1 MNNTLKNG
9 FRVLELLSLTGE
21 SLSVK
26 DISNTLDIPNSHACR
41 LLKTLK
47 ETGYVK
53 QNSSRKYKISMKILS
68 LSNMSL
74 SKHQIRSKVHPFII
88 KLSKELHIDVYFSI
102 PVEQKPMIVD
112 VSYYRANNDP
122 FLTAG
127 NFNPIHCSA
136 SGKVCAAYY
145 SEEELNLFFK
155 NNTLTKYTKY
165 TITSQTKFTN
175 ELKEIRR
182 KKIAWTNRERDNNSI
197 ACASPIFN
205 SEGEMIG
212 IIGGNFTAKT
222 ISEDKLQE
230 YGKQIRATASS
241 ASFALGYAEYDI

>member
-74 SKHQIRSKVHPFII
+74 SKHQIRAKVHPFII

-122 FLTAG
+122 F
-127 NFNPIHCSA
+127 
-136 SGKVCAAYY
+136 
-145 SEEELNLFFK
+145 
-155 NNTLTKYTKY
+155 
-165 TITSQTKFTN
+165 
-175 ELKEIRR
+175 
-182 KKIAWTNRERDNNSI
+182 
-197 ACASPIFN
+197 
-205 SEGEMIG
+205 
-212 IIGGNFTAKT
+212 
-222 ISEDKLQE
+222 
-230 YGKQIRATASS
+230 
-241 ASFALGYAEYDI
+241 

>member
-1 MNNTLKNG
+1 
-9 FRVLELLSLTGE
+9 
-21 SLSVK
+21 
-26 DISNTLDIPNSHACR
+26 
-41 LLKTLK
+41 
-47 ETGYVK
+47 
-53 QNSSRKYKISMKILS
+53 
-68 LSNMSL
+68 
-74 SKHQIRSKVHPFII
+74 
-88 KLSKELHIDVYFSI
+88 
-102 PVEQKPMIVD
+102 
-112 VSYYRANNDP
+112 
-122 FLTAG
+122 
-127 NFNPIHCSA
+127 
-136 SGKVCAAYY
+136 
-145 SEEELNLFFK
+145 
-155 NNTLTKYTKY
+155 LTKYTKY